1 MDGKVIHRCL
11 HVLDLEKSLAFY
23 ERALGM
29 TVIRQMGPEDGSW
42 SNTFIGNDTT
52 GFQLELTWNRGRTEP
67 YDNGGRDTHIACTVP
82 DFEAAHALHEQ
93 MGCICHENAAMGLYF
108 IEDPD
113 GCWIEILPEAPRF
126 TVQAG
131 VDVLA
136 AMRRRR
142 SVRRYSGE
150 AVPDELLDRI
160 LEAGLLAPSGRG
172 QRPWELVVVR
182 ERATLD
188 ALAGSRDRG
197 ADMLREADAAVVVM
211 ADAARSDTW
220 IEDCALVMANMHLE
234 ASASGVASCWV
245 QVRNRTTAQGQT
257 SREYVLQTLG
267 APENWEVEAILSLG
281 MPEKATAA
289 RPLDEALR
297 VKVHRETL

>member
-23 ERALGM
+23 QEALGM
-29 TVIRQMGPEDGSW
+29 TIIRQMGPEDGSW

-67 YDNGGRDTHIACTVP
+67 YNNGDRDTHLACTVP

-93 MGCICHENAAMGLYF
+93 MECICHENPAMGLYF

-126 TVQAG
+126 AAQAG
-131 VDVLA
+131 IDMLA

-142 SVRRYSGE
+142 SVRRYTQE
-150 AVPDELLDRI
+150 PIPDELLDHI

-182 ERATLD
+182 ERETLE
-188 ALAGSRDRG
+188 ALAASRDHG
-197 ADMLREADAAVVVM
+197 SDMLREANAAVVVL

-220 IEDCALVMANMHLE
+220 IEDCTLVMAHMHLE
-234 ASASGVASCWV
+234 ASASGVASCWI
-245 QVRNRTTAQGQT
+245 QIRNRTAANSQP
-257 SREYVLQTLG
+257 SRDYVLQTLD
-267 APENWEVEAILSLG
+267 APRNLEVEAILSLG
-281 MPEKATAA
+281 MPEKNAQV
-289 RPLDEALR
+289 RSLDEALR
-297 VKVHRETL
+297 AKVHRETF